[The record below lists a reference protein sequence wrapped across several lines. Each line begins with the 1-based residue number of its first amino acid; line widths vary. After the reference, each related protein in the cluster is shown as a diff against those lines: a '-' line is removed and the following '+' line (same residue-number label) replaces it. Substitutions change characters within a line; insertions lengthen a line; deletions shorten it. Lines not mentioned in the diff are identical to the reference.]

1 MLSAAGRFGCRE
13 VKKFAIMKC
22 VGSGK
27 GKARRARTVVPV
39 SPRLAAGSKD
49 RKSKARKSEAGAK
62 SSKSAD
68 GAKKQELDVGFYRGR
83 WDRFVT
89 DSGMQNK
96 SLYGYYLG
104 YCPDYPDEAENE
116 KVLAELFAD
125 AVDLGAITLPSPYK
139 LEDFQLKKMGSEVG
153 DLEISL
159 RKNPQSREPQCF
171 TTWRF
176 MGTGAPMYESANLLD
191 YISQGIDKLIN

>member
-1 MLSAAGRFGCRE
+1 M
-13 VKKFAIMKC
+13 
-22 VGSGK
+22 GSGK
-27 GKARRARTVVPV
+27 GKTKRARTVAPTR
-39 SPRLAAGSKD
+39 PRLAAGSN
-49 RKSKARKSEAGAK
+49 ARKSEAGPK
-62 SSKSAD
+62 SPKPTA
-68 GAKKQELDVGFYRGR
+68 GAKKQLDVGFYRGR
-83 WDRFVT
+83 WDRFVA
-89 DSGMQNK
+89 DSGLHDK

-104 YCPDYPDEAENE
+104 NVPDYPDEAENE

-139 LEDFQLKKMGSEVG
+139 VEDFQLRKMGSEVG

-159 RKNPQSREPQCF
+159 KKNPQSKESQRF

-176 MGTGAPMYESANLLD
+176 MGTDAPMHESTNLLD